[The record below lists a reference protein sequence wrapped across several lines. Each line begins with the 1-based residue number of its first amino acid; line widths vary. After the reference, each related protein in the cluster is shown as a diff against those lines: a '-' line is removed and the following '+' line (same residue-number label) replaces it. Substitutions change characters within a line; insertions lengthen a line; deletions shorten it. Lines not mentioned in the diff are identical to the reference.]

1 MSLKFEKTLK
11 ISFKINAS
19 KCVGQNVKNGLNLTK
34 KRRQNLSKSSQNST
48 PKISSKKGAKKGRR
62 RNSAPSAGGRAEPP
76 RGGDRGGRLVFSV
89 KRN

>member
-11 ISFKINAS
+11 ISVKINAR
-19 KCVGQNVKNGLNLTK
+19 KCVGQNVKTELNLIKT
-34 KRRQNLSKSSQNST
+34 LSQKLLTNSQKST

-62 RNSAPSAGGRAEPP
+62 RNSGGSAARRAEPP
-76 RGGDRGGRLVFSV
+76 RGGDRGGGLVFSV